1 MEAKSQ
7 TRIAF
12 ISGDEVIDLKVLYC
26 LFFAFPN
33 IHIISNHSK
42 SALKYSRYK
51 KAFTYIPWKAG
62 PVDQESVIDKLKQY
76 FNDHSIEVVMTGGS
90 DSIAFLHKY
99 KKHFTNQMIFPTM
112 SEARLI
118 DIDNKW
124 TFATRLM
131 SAGLP
136 IPCTLLIDTLSE
148 LDATKKE
155 LIEENIGFPL
165 IVKPTMRDG
174 SEGVEKIESFE
185 ALRNHILNGGEYAQL
200 PLIVQEFV
208 DGYDIDSSFIASKG
222 EILSIAVQ
230 RWTGDSVL
238 EFCRHEEIENVSR
251 QIADIYQYN
260 GPGHLDMR
268 VSHNTGKLYVLEC
281 NPRFWRSVTA
291 AMWQGLNFTEAAI
304 NSTMGQPY
312 NKFSATGNYVMP
324 GKKVKSILK
333 RPWRYLPL
341 SKIVRKELWYVLTDP
356 LPHMLH
362 NLRNKFG
369 KL

>member
-1 MEAKSQ
+1 MKVKPQ
-7 TRIAF
+7 TRIAL

-33 IHIISNHSK
+33 IHIISNNSN
-42 SALKYSRYK
+42 SALRYSRYK
-51 KAFTYIPWKAG
+51 KAFTCIPWEAG
-62 PVDQESVIDKLKQY
+62 ADDQENVIDKMKQY

-90 DSIAFLHKY
+90 DSIVFLHEV
-99 KKHFTNQMIFPTM
+99 KKHFTNQMIIPTM
-112 SEARLI
+112 SEERLV

-124 TFATRLM
+124 TFATRLL

-136 IPCTLLIDTLSE
+136 TPATLLIDSINDVDTSKR
-148 LDATKKE
+148 A
-155 LIEENIGFPL
+155 LIEEEIGFPL

-174 SEGVEKIESFE
+174 SEGVVKIESFA
-185 ALRNHILNGGEYAQL
+185 ALRKYILDGGEYAQL

-230 RWTGDSVL
+230 RWTSDSVL
-238 EFCRHEEIENVSR
+238 EFCRNEEIENISCL
-251 QIADIYQYN
+251 IANIYQYD

-268 VSHNTGKLYVLEC
+268 VSQNTGKLYVLEC

-291 AMWQGLNFTEAAI
+291 AMWQGLNFAEAAV
-304 NSTMGQPY
+304 NATMGEPCRQ
-312 NKFSATGNYVMP
+312 SGATGSYLMP
-324 GKKVKSILK
+324 GKKVKAILK
-333 RPWRYLPL
+333 RPWRYLSL
-341 SKIVRKELWYVLTDP
+341 SKMAKKELCYVLADP
-356 LPHMLH
+356 LPHTLH
-362 NLRNKFG
+362 FVRNKFG